1 MKITGPLVDSG
12 HQWGGGKRD
21 VLYGTQNVSDLMS
34 KKKILT
40 LITELAAILNHL
52 GLTQL

>member
-21 VLYGTQNVSDLMS
+21 VLHGTQNVSDLML

-40 LITELAAILNHL
+40 LITELVVILNHL
-52 GLTQL
+52 GATHL